1 MILTPYQT
9 RAGSVYDTDVI
20 LQEIKKAEALDHE
33 STHPNFGGE
42 YGSEDVRYITQMTP
56 DVPGFVHP
64 VLDTVD
70 DRGAVSA
77 AQCVYVDARPYATKQ
92 PDGRWRMRSDNE
104 FTAAIRR
111 ARLSLLWSQG
121 EVTDFLALGETPLK
135 LYLNWVGNT
144 AGRHLAIDPLTQFRV
159 SALAGMFYLSSHYE
173 LDQLTQEKYQ
183 VKMADK
189 VARAMRGSLEEV
201 LELITGHPPLS
212 TMEVFVEALQ
222 SRVGSVRLENV
233 SVAYLF
239 NVVGGSWFGNNARET
254 TAMAL
259 DHVPT
264 WIGILYQ
271 AMNDRSMRKAG
282 LSQLVNTLTRSQE
295 HKDFTRAVELL
306 LKE

>member
-9 RAGSVYDTDVI
+9 RAGSVYDTVQI
-20 LQEIKKAEALDHE
+20 LNEIKKAEALD
-33 STHPNFGGE
+33 
-42 YGSEDVRYITQMTP
+42 SEVTSPRLAGDATNGQLYFVTQMMP

-64 VLDTVD
+64 IIEMD
-70 DRGAVSA
+70 DSSQSVKHAHRVF
-77 AQCVYVDARPYATKQ
+77 VDARPYATRK
-92 PDGRWRMRSDNE
+92 PDGLWHMRSEND
-104 FTAAIRR
+104 FDALIRR
-111 ARLSLLWSQG
+111 ATLSLLWAEG
-121 EVTDFLALGETPLK
+121 DVTDFLAMGEMPLK

-173 LDQLTQEKYQ
+173 NDQLKEEKYQ

-189 VARAMRGSLEEV
+189 VARAMRGSLDEV
-201 LELITGHPPLS
+201 LGLVSGYPPLNS
-212 TMEVFVEALQ
+212 LEAFVEALQ
-222 SRVGSVRLENV
+222 TRVGSVRLENI
-233 SVAYLF
+233 SIAYLF

-264 WIGILYQ
+264 WIGLLFQ

-282 LSQLVNTLTRSQE
+282 LSQLVNTLTRAQE
-295 HKDFTRAVELL
+295 HKDFTRSVELL
-306 LKE
+306 LKG

>member
-104 FTAAIRR
+104 FTTAIRR

-201 LELITGHPPLS
+201 LELITGTPTVKHNGSLRGGLTVS
-212 TMEVFVEALQ
+212 CG
-222 SRVGSVRLENV
+222 VGAFGERLRGV
-233 SVAYLF
+233 SIQRRGRI
-239 NVVGGSWFGNNARET
+239 VVWHNARET

-271 AMNDRSMRKAG
+271 AMNDRLCAKPVC
-282 LSQLVNTLTRSQE
+282 LSWSTL
-295 HKDFTRAVELL
+295 
-306 LKE
+306 